1 MATFP
6 ESEELHS
13 RPGVPQTVTSC
24 ERARHSGSILLFFC
38 LFKSGTGL
46 VGGGVGGRSGVDV
59 EVDPN

>member
-24 ERARHSGSILLFFC
+24 ERVRHSGSILLLFC

-46 VGGGVGGRSGVDV
+46 VGGGGSSGVDV